1 MKSGRLN
8 VVMPRLTRPDEAGSA
23 SATHSASSSVVPRGP
38 AMMSNQ
44 YQPPS
49 MNCLSDRVRSMER
62 GSSVST
68 LIVSTGWL
76 RPLAEERVQHHG
88 RLAGDP
94 DPQRDRVE
102 VGPPAPVAG
111 RERAEVGGEGDPAA
125 LPDRRGAARL
135 DLLPGRHRQA
145 GAEPDAVLCLAR
157 DRVDGLR
164 LRVGRGVLLL
174 AGEPVGGQ
182 FGGTALQV
190 GLHVQRH
197 HVEVLAGEHDPLQDA
212 ELAAGR
218 VQRVRGQV
226 GADQLSHCRL
236 LPAWPAAGGR

>member
-1 MKSGRLN
+1 MEDYISFILSIASEDVALKPCYGIVPNSELEEWIA
-8 VVMPRLTRPDEAGSA
+8 PDLKGFEN
-23 SATHSASSSVVPRGP
+23 HGP
-38 AMMSNQ
+38 
-44 YQPPS
+44 
-49 MNCLSDRVRSMER
+49 VRF
-62 GSSVST
+62 GN
-68 LIVSTGWL
+68 
-76 RPLAEERVQHHG
+76 A
-88 RLAGDP
+88 
-94 DPQRDRVE
+94 
-102 VGPPAPVAG
+102 
-111 RERAEVGGEGDPAA
+111 AA
-125 LPDRRGAARL
+125 LQTQHQV
-135 DLLPGRHRQA
+135 RHRQA

-174 AGEPVGGQ
+174 SGEPVGGQ